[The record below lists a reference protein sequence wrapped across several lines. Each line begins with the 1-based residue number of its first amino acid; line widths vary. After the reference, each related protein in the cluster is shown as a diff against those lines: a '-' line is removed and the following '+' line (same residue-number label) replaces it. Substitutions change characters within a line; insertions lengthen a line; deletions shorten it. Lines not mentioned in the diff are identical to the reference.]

1 MISNIKNNFKKILPC
16 FLVILLFVAIF
27 CGSIF
32 STKKDSIEITNEEDH
47 TLVLPKVKGR
57 VLEVYDNYLI
67 VELAGNRIYEAGTE
81 NLECVEN
88 FQINDIVKITYSGN
102 TLESMPGILVDV
114 TNIELEEEDMLQR

>member
-47 TLVLPKVKGR
+47 TFVLPKVKGR

-67 VELAGNRIYEAGTE
+67 VELADNRIYEAGTE
-81 NLECVEN
+81 NLECIEN
-88 FQINDIVKITYSGN
+88 FQINDIVKITYSGY
-102 TLESMPGILVDV
+102 THESSPGILVDV
-114 TNIELEEEDMLQR
+114 TNIELEEEE